1 MLLPMELQIKT
12 SKTFTDI
19 LNGGR
24 IVILQGGT
32 RSGKSYSAVQFLVV
46 QALQEP
52 NTQISVV
59 RKSFPSLRISTLRD
73 FRSVMRE
80 LDIWNENSWYASENV
95 YNFDNGSSIE
105 FLSVQDGERRKGTK
119 RDILFVDEA
128 NELSWDD
135 MFQLFIRTTDK
146 VIIAYNPSFPTNH
159 WIYSQML
166 THPEA
171 TRYISTYKDNP
182 FLEDNLIQEI
192 ERLELTSPSY
202 WKTYGLGLEGM
213 VEGLVF
219 DNVNVVD
226 HIPETAELLGYGV
239 DFGFTN
245 DPTALV
251 SLWKDDDGIYF
262 DEVIYEKGLLA
273 NHISNFI
280 RASYNMYGKKEVIAD
295 SSDPRLIEEIFRSG
309 GINIKPAIKGPDSIM
324 SGIDIMKQHRIYLTK
339 SSKNMIDEFYS
350 YTWMKDKNDQLMNQ
364 PDGRASDHAIDACRY
379 ISSWMLS
386 NKKKNYGNYTISIR

>member
-1 MLLPMELQIKT
+1 MELQIKT

-32 RSGKSYSAVQFLVV
+32 RSGKSYSAVQYLVV

-73 FRSVMRE
+73 FRSVMKE

-146 VIIAYNPSFPTNH
+146 VIIAYNPSFPTNL

-166 THPEA
+166 THPES

-364 PDGRASDHAIDACRY
+364 PDGRSANHAIDACRY

-386 NKKKNYGNYTISIR
+386 NKKKNYGTYSISFGR